1 MKPPVDASVDA
12 PDAAPFEGILLV
24 DKPAGVSSHAVVA
37 RVRKA
42 LGIRKVGHAG
52 TLDPDAT
59 GLLVV
64 GVGRATRLLGYLTK
78 SDKSYT
84 ATVRFGVS
92 TDTDD
97 AAGHVIAHCSCE
109 QVTDHDI
116 RRALS
121 NQEGTIDQVPS
132 AVSAVKVDGRRA
144 YSRVRAGES
153 VELAARRV
161 TIHSLD
167 ITGIDRRPSPV
178 EPDSQMVVD
187 VDVAVSCSAGTYIR
201 AIARDAGAALGVG
214 GHVVTLRRTCSGR
227 FNVDQAHTLD
237 EVVDAGS
244 GAATWLIPMRDT
256 AIQSMPT
263 LSIDEES
270 AQAVRHGRRIPWPT
284 DDDVMEPGPTALIDA
299 DSLVGIA
306 ERSAG
311 RARYLA
317 VFD

>member
-1 MKPPVDASVDA
+1 MPPVDASV
-12 PDAAPFEGILLV
+12 EGILLV

-64 GVGRATRLLGYLTK
+64 GVGRATRLLGYLTR

-84 ATVRFGVS
+84 ASIRFGVS

-97 AAGHVIAHCSCE
+97 AAGQVLDHASCG
-109 QVTDHDI
+109 QVTDQDI
-116 RRALS
+116 RDALGE
-121 NQEGTIDQVPS
+121 QRGIIDQVPS

-167 ITGIDRRPSPV
+167 ITGIRRRSSPLG
-178 EPDSQMVVD
+178 PDSQIVVD
-187 VDVAVSCSAGTYIR
+187 VDVDVSCTAGTYIR

-227 FNVDQAHTLD
+227 FDVDQAHTLD
-237 EVVDAGS
+237 EVVDAES
-244 GAATWLIPMRDT
+244 GAATWLIPMRD
-256 AIQSMPT
+256 AAMRSMPT

-270 AQAVRHGRRIPWPT
+270 ARAVRHGRRIPWPT
-284 DDDVMEPGPTALIDA
+284 DDDVMEPEPTALIDA